1 MAAFKRDTRFFAKH
15 IKILAPRCRVCLCCI
30 VSQGRRGIKLA
41 NQGSGAG
48 AGTAEAGIVKKKKL
62 WVMAL
67 LLCAAAGGAHYYF
80 KSRAADATASAVS
93 TVLKVERGTIE
104 DLVTSQG
111 KLEPKEYVDVGV
123 QVSGQLEKI
132 HVDLGDT
139 VKAGDLI
146 AEIDPQLYES
156 KVQSGEAKVKT
167 LAAQIAQQQAEI
179 KLAAQQHARNEQL
192 VTSGAISREAF
203 DTTETALLIARA
215 RLDALSAQMEEAQS
229 TLDGDKANL
238 GYTKIYAPM
247 EGTVVVKD
255 VREGQTLN
263 ATQSAPT
270 VVQLAN
276 LDVMTVRAQVAEADV
291 MRLKPGLEVYFTTM
305 GAQGRRWKGAVR
317 QILPSPEVINDVV
330 LYNVLVDVDNRDRQ
344 LMTGMSTQMFFV
356 LGRAKDVPLIPV
368 ASLGKRVAA
377 QDNDSGQAYEVRKI
391 AAGGI
396 SQTTVVHIGL
406 MSRTLA
412 EVRAG
417 LSEGDSVAAA
427 TALLPANARGNAPR
441 NVRGGMPRL

>member
-1 MAAFKRDTRFFAKH
+1 M
-15 IKILAPRCRVCLCCI
+15 
-30 VSQGRRGIKLA
+30 
-41 NQGSGAG
+41 
-48 AGTAEAGIVKKKKL
+48 KKKKL
-62 WVMAL
+62 WMAAL
-67 LLCAAAGGAHYYF
+67 LLCIAAAGGHYYF

-93 TVLKVERGTIE
+93 TVLKVDRGTIE

-167 LAAQIAQQQAEI
+167 LTAQIAQQQAEI
-179 KLAAQQHARNEQL
+179 KLAGQQHARNEQL
-192 VTSGAISREAF
+192 VTNGAISREAF

-215 RLDALSAQMEEAQS
+215 RLDALNAQMEEAQS

-247 EGTVVVKD
+247 DGTVVVKD

-276 LDVMTVRAQVAEADV
+276 LDTMTVRAQVAEADV

-305 GAQGRRWKGAVR
+305 GSQGRRWTGNVR

-330 LYNVLVDVDNRDRQ
+330 LYNVLVDVDNRDRR

-356 LGRAKDVPLIPV
+356 LGRAKDVVLMPV
-368 ASLGKRVAA
+368 AALGKRVAA
-377 QDNDSGQAYEVRKI
+377 QDNETGQAYEVRKI
-391 AAGGI
+391 AAGGVPQATI
-396 SQTTVVHIGL
+396 VHIGL

-412 EVRAG
+412 EVRTG
-417 LSEGDSVAAA
+417 LAEGDSVAAA
-427 TALLPANARGNAPR
+427 TALLPANAGNAPR
-441 NVRGGMPRL
+441 GMRGGMPRL

>member
-1 MAAFKRDTRFFAKH
+1 M
-15 IKILAPRCRVCLCCI
+15 
-30 VSQGRRGIKLA
+30 
-41 NQGSGAG
+41 
-48 AGTAEAGIVKKKKL
+48 KKKKL
-62 WVMAL
+62 AVMVVF
-67 LLCAAAGGAHYYF
+67 LCIAAAGGHYYL

-111 KLEPKEYVDVGV
+111 KLEPKEFVDVGV

-146 AEIDPQLYES
+146 AEIDPQLYQA
-156 KVQSGEAKVKT
+156 KVQSGEAKIKT
-167 LAAQIAQQQAEI
+167 LAAQVAQQQAEI

-192 VTSGAISREAF
+192 VTNGAISREAF
-203 DTTETALLIARA
+203 DTTETALMIARA
-215 RLDALSAQMEEAQS
+215 RLDALNAQMEEAQS
-229 TLDGDKANL
+229 TLDGDRANL

-247 EGTVVVKD
+247 DGTVVVKD

-291 MRLKPGLEVYFTTM
+291 MRLQTGMEVYFTTL
-305 GAQGRRWKGAVR
+305 GAQGRRWRGEVR

-330 LYNVLVDVDNRDRQ
+330 LYNVLVDVDNTDRQ

-356 LGRAKDVPLIPV
+356 LGRAKNVPLIPV
-368 ASLGKRVAA
+368 ASLGKRAA
-377 QDNDSGQAYEVRKI
+377 AEDSEAGQAYEVRKI
-391 AAGGI
+391 GAGGAP
-396 SQTTVVHIGL
+396 QTVIVHIGL

-417 LSEGDSVAAA
+417 LAEGDSVAAA
-427 TALLPANARGNAPR
+427 TALLPANSRNNAPR
-441 NVRGGMPRL
+441 GMRGGMPRL